1 MEAELLAPSVPAH
14 KPPTQR
20 VTFDEFLDWLTEETK
35 ADLIDGVIH
44 MQSPPADVHER
55 IFVFLI
61 GILDAFVVRRKF
73 GIIRGSRTT
82 LKFSE
87 ANGTQPDI
95 VFISNASRDRV
106 HPSFMDGAPEVVVE
120 ILSPSTRKLDR
131 GKKMAL
137 YATHGVLEYWQID
150 PEGQNAGF
158 FQNHNGAWLPMMTSD
173 DDIFHSE
180 AIPGFWLNTQWL
192 FAEEMPDILDTVMTI
207 LAGNGQEWN
216 SALEKGQTFCV
227 AL

>member
-1 MEAELLAPSVPAH
+1 MEAALATPITPTWTPPAA
-14 KPPTQR
+14 KR
-20 VTFDEFLDWLTEETK
+20 MTFDEYLNWLTEEAK
-35 ADLIDGVIH
+35 ADLIDGVIY

-55 IFVFLI
+55 IFGFLF
-61 GILDAFVVRRKF
+61 GILKAFVLRKKL
-73 GIIRGSRTT
+73 GIVRGSRTT

-106 HPSFMDGAPEVVVE
+106 HPYYVEGAPEVVVE

-137 YATHGVLEYWQID
+137 YAKHGALEYWQID
-150 PEGQNAGF
+150 PENQIAEF
-158 FQNHNGAWLPMMTSD
+158 FRNHHGAWLPMIVSD

-180 AIPGFWLNTQWL
+180 IIPGFRLNINWL
-192 FAEEMPDILDTVMTI
+192 FTEEEPDTLDTVMMI
-207 LAGNGQEWN
+207 LTGN
-216 SALEKGQTFCV
+216 SKGV
-227 AL
+227 ME

>member
-1 MEAELLAPSVPAH
+1 MEVELLTPPAPTLQ
-14 KPPTQR
+14 PPTKR

-35 ADLIDGVIH
+35 ADLIDGVIY
-44 MQSPPADVHER
+44 MQSPPADAHER
-55 IFVFLI
+55 IFGFLF
-61 GILDAFVVRRKF
+61 GILQPFVVRKKL
-73 GIIRGSRTT
+73 GVVRGSRTT

-106 HPSFMDGAPEVVVE
+106 HPYFMDGAPEVVVE

-137 YATHGVLEYWQID
+137 YAKHGVVEYWQID
-150 PEGQNAGF
+150 PEGQIAEF
-158 FQNHNGAWLPMMTSD
+158 FQNHNGAWLPVTVSD
-173 DDIFHSE
+173 NDIFHSR

-192 FAEEMPDILDTVMTI
+192 FAEDVPDILDTVMTI
-207 LAGNGQEWN
+207 LAGNGQE
-216 SALEKGQTFCV
+216 
-227 AL
+227 

>member
-1 MEAELLAPSVPAH
+1 MDVELLTPPATFTSSLT
-14 KPPTQR
+14 PPIKR
-20 VTFDEFLDWLTEETK
+20 VTFDEYLDWLTEETK
-35 ADLIDGVIH
+35 ADLIDGVIY

-61 GILDAFVVRRKF
+61 VILDTFVVRKKL
-73 GIIRGSRTT
+73 GIVRGSRTT

-106 HPSFMDGAPEVVVE
+106 HPYYMDGAPEVVVE

-137 YATHGVLEYWQID
+137 YAKHGALEYWQID
-150 PEGQNAGF
+150 PENQIAEF
-158 FQNHNGAWLPMMTSD
+158 FRNHNGAWLPMTVSD
-173 DDIFHSE
+173 DGIFHSE
-180 AIPGFWLNTQWL
+180 IIPGFWLNTNWL
-192 FAEEMPDILDTVMTI
+192 FAEEEPDTLDTVMTI
-207 LAGNGQEWN
+207 LAGNGKE
-216 SALEKGQTFCV
+216 
-227 AL
+227 